1 MPQISKKVTF
11 FRRNY
16 FFIMGGIWLFF
27 GITILIV
34 KTYDV
39 MAYGYTIIGL
49 VYAVVGYF
57 KKDLPLEFIRWDDE
71 KIEISELQQ
80 STRFYSWERIDGI
93 KVSATNLTIKSGPA
107 GGTMVE
113 LKGYTEADIEKL
125 KTELT
130 PEQNLATA

>member
-1 MPQISKKVTF
+1 
-11 FRRNY
+11 
-16 FFIMGGIWLFF
+16 MGGIWLFF
-27 GITILIV
+27 GITMLIV

-71 KIEISELQQ
+71 KIEISEWQQ

>member
-1 MPQISKKVTF
+1 MPKISKKVTF

-16 FFIMGGIWLFF
+16 FFIIGGIWLLF
-27 GITILIV
+27 GFTMLIV

-71 KIEISELQQ
+71 KIEISEWQQ
-80 STRFYSWERIDGI
+80 STRSYSWERIDGI

>member
-16 FFIMGGIWLFF
+16 FFIMGGIWLLF
-27 GITILIV
+27 GITMLIV

-57 KKDLPLEFIRWDDE
+57 KKDLALEFIRCDDE
-71 KIEISELQQ
+71 KIEIIKWEDIDRSDQYVHEW
-80 STRFYSWERIDGI
+80 SPKKKEKIAVIYAVGNIISGKIDRFL
-93 KVSATNLTIKSGPA
+93 N
-107 GGTMVE
+107 M
-113 LKGYTEADIEKL
+113 
-125 KTELT
+125 
-130 PEQNLATA
+130 

>member
-16 FFIMGGIWLFF
+16 FFIMGGIWLLF
-27 GITILIV
+27 GITMLIV

-71 KIEISELQQ
+71 KIEISEWQQ
-80 STRFYSWERIDGI
+80 STRSYKWTGIDGI
-93 KVSATNLTIKSGPA
+93 NVSETNLTIKSGPA
-107 GGTMVE
+107 NGTMVE

-125 KTELT
+125 KTELI

>member
-1 MPQISKKVTF
+1 MLQISKKVTF

-16 FFIMGGIWLFF
+16 FFIMGGIWLLF
-27 GITILIV
+27 GITMLIV

-57 KKDLPLEFIRWDDE
+57 KKDMPLEFIRWDDE
-71 KIEISELQQ
+71 KIEISEWQQ
-80 STRFYSWERIDGI
+80 STRSYNWGKIDGI
-93 KVSATNLTIKSGPA
+93 NVSATNLTIKSGPA

-113 LKGYTEADIEKL
+113 LKGYIKADIEKL

>member
-1 MPQISKKVTF
+1 
-11 FRRNY
+11 
-16 FFIMGGIWLFF
+16 MGGIWLLF
-27 GITILIV
+27 GITMLIV

-57 KKDLPLEFIRWDDE
+57 KKDLALEFIRWNNE
-71 KIEISELQQ
+71 KIEISEWQQ
-80 STRFYSWERIDGI
+80 SARSYKWRNIDGI
-93 KVSATNLTIKSGPA
+93 NVSATNLTIKSGPA

-113 LKGYTEADIEKL
+113 LKGYTEADIDKL

-130 PEQNLATA
+130 PEQNLATAWDEKNNKKDQLL